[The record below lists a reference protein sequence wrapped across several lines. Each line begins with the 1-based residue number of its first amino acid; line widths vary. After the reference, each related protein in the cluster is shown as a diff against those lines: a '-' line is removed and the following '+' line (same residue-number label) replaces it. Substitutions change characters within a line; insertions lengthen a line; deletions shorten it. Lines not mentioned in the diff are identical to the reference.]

1 MAKQKWRKK
10 MRSQKQVEKYSSMRD
25 IFLERQTNTVA
36 GLLELSMGM
45 NELPKT
51 ADGVFYANAPACA
64 HALDPSEEE

>member
-25 IFLERQTNTVA
+25 IFLARQTNTVA
-36 GLLELSMGM
+36 GILELSMGM
-45 NELPKT
+45 QKLLKT
-51 ADGVFYANAPACA
+51 VDGVFYANALACA